1 MNWRGEVDMKN
12 KAVVVVSV
20 IIFVISLKAFWGN
33 LSRLKKSLV
42 GLREK
47 EEIVSNLRKGNE
59 EIRKKVEE
67 LSSDLYLE
75 KQLRDNLGMA
85 REGEQV
91 IILPD
96 DEELE
101 ALVPDLDMENRS
113 EVKPIWQRWLEVF
126 NFY

>member
-1 MNWRGEVDMKN
+1 MKN

>member
-12 KAVVVVSV
+12 KAVVLVSV
-20 IIFVISLKAFWGN
+20 IIFFISLKAFWDN